1 MNLVFTKN
9 EDNMNEIFA
18 SLRNTAF
25 NENIDEESE
34 LESEQESGEQP
45 IEIDDSQKYEE
56 EKDNAMIVS

>member
-25 NENIDEESE
+25 NENIDEKSE
-34 LESEQESGEQP
+34 LESE
-45 IEIDDSQKYEE
+45 
-56 EKDNAMIVS
+56 

>member
-45 IEIDDSQKYEE
+45 IVIDDSQKYEE